1 MPTSSKRKKPQPS
14 GQEEIVAAIV
24 DAAESLFAQYP
35 IDQVTTRQ
43 LAASAGVNLG
53 TIHRYFGSKEEVLRA
68 LMQRYAL
75 HFREHVAQF
84 PEPMEAFQNLLA
96 NPLLKNFVRTLAFT
110 VLSGT
115 DLDDMVSHGAIRE
128 MVDVAQK
135 SLGDHLQG
143 DALKEGNRDAAARV
157 VAAWSVMFGWH
168 LFQPFM
174 LRAAGIPRAG
184 EHVERLIGDKLQAI
198 FMDMPRPAAPAASAA
213 PATAPARR
221 AATAAGKVRAPA
233 TARRRTGG

>member
-1 MPTSSKRKKPQPS
+1 MPTPPKRKTKPQPS

-24 DAAESLFAQYP
+24 DAAEDLFAKFP

-84 PEPMEAFQNLLA
+84 SDPMAAFQNLLA

-135 SLGDHLQG
+135 SLGAHLQG
-143 DALKEGNRDAAARV
+143 EALKEGNRDAAARV

-168 LFQPFM
+168 LFEPFM
-174 LRAAGIPRAG
+174 LRAAGIPRSG
-184 EHVERLIGDKLQAI
+184 DHVEQLIGDKLQSI
-198 FMDMPRPAAPAASAA
+198 FMDLQRHAAPAPAPVAA
-213 PATAPARR
+213 AKTTP
-221 AATAAGKVRAPA
+221 
-233 TARRRTGG
+233 ARRRTHR

>member
-1 MPTSSKRKKPQPS
+1 MHAPAGPIHRAMPTPSKRKKPQPS

-84 PEPMEAFQNLLA
+84 PEPMAATKGAIASWKGKFQGEMIADVPSGSGTNRSTHSRKLLA
-96 NPLLKNFVRTLAFT
+96 
-110 VLSGT
+110 
-115 DLDDMVSHGAIRE
+115 
-128 MVDVAQK
+128 
-135 SLGDHLQG
+135 
-143 DALKEGNRDAAARV
+143 
-157 VAAWSVMFGWH
+157 
-168 LFQPFM
+168 
-174 LRAAGIPRAG
+174 
-184 EHVERLIGDKLQAI
+184 
-198 FMDMPRPAAPAASAA
+198 
-213 PATAPARR
+213 
-221 AATAAGKVRAPA
+221 
-233 TARRRTGG
+233 